1 MASDLTDGDFLPK
14 NIRINGPIIKFTT
27 ELAIVMSLVFLNCF
41 HAKKQ
46 NGRKMF
52 ARHGIND
59 CYQKPEVALIQPPGK
74 KWRQKFQLI

>member
-14 NIRINGPIIKFTT
+14 NIRMNGPIIKFTT
-27 ELAIVMSLVFLNCF
+27 ELAIVMSLVLLNCF

-52 ARHGIND
+52 AHYDINN
-59 CYQKPEVALIQPPGK
+59 CYQKPEVTLIQPLGK
-74 KWRQKFQLI
+74 KWR